1 MGDPYAE
8 TNAIARRELI
18 DRLYRELAAKNAE
31 IERLRAAFRQ
41 VADVIDSHNPQIHS
55 TASLKYVA
63 ECCRAEA
70 NRPILTMPADAKEA
84 M

>member
-1 MGDPYAE
+1 MSNYTFEHLCSIAHAQRME
-8 TNAIARRELI
+8 IARL
-18 DRLYRELAAKNAE
+18 KT
-31 IERLRAAFRQ
+31 AFRQ
-41 VADVIDSHNPQIHS
+41 VADVLDSHNPQIHS
-55 TASLKYVA
+55 AASLKYVA